1 MIKPGSIQSLPVL
14 EVVEKGYLL
23 GDTRQQVFI
32 PKRDLKPNTEP
43 GEQVEVFTFYNE
55 DKELEATTRL
65 PEIQVGQIGCF
76 RVGNSNDL
84 GAFISI
90 GSKRD
95 ILIPAREQ
103 LESLETGRMTL
114 VVLLEDKEN
123 KRLYASTKLQ
133 RHLRNA
139 EINYKRGDEV
149 MLTIAEKIDIGRRV
163 VVDGKHIAVLF
174 RQEMTDNVRLGEK
187 VKGFI
192 RKVEGK
198 DIVVSMQREGMELLE
213 DARKKIMD
221 YLEQNGGY
229 VRLNDDTDPEEIKL
243 RLHMSKKTFKK
254 AAGMLYKEGK
264 VLLTK
269 FGVKINKTGVVPDGW
284 QKNKIFEDDIAE
296 EQTDKKSSDRSR
308 SKSREDER
316 PPRRNT
322 DDRRSDDRKSRP
334 SHSDR
339 PKDDRPRESRDRGER
354 KSYGD
359 RERREPREDRKP
371 SSSEPRTEKR
381 SGDKPAPKKELTFKG
396 KK

>member
-1 MIKPGSIQSLPVL
+1 MIRPGSIQSLPVL

-23 GDTRQQVFI
+23 GDTKHSVFI

-43 GEQVEVFTFYNE
+43 GEMVEVFTFYNE
-55 DKELEATTRL
+55 ERELEATTRL
-65 PEIQVGQIGCF
+65 PEVQVGEIGCF

-103 LESLETGRMTL
+103 LENLESGRMTL
-114 VVLLEDKEN
+114 IVLLDDSDN
-123 KRLYASTKLQ
+123 RRLYASTKLQ
-133 RHLRNA
+133 RHLRNTD
-139 EINYKRGDEV
+139 IPYKRGDEV
-149 MLTIAEKIDIGRRV
+149 SLTIAEKIDIGRRV
-163 VVDGKHIAVLF
+163 VVDGKFIGVLF
-174 RQEMTDNVRLGEK
+174 RQEMTDKVRLGEK
-187 VKGFI
+187 VKGYV

-198 DIVVSMQREGMELLE
+198 DIQVSMQREGLELLE
-213 DARKKIMD
+213 DARKKILD

-269 FGVKINKTGVVPDGW
+269 LGVKVNKTGVVPDGW
-284 QKNKIFEDDIAE
+284 EKNKIFEDNIYE
-296 EQTDKKSSDRSR
+296 EQPDSKPYDRPRSKSDEDDRPPRKSYDKKSSDDSGSR
-308 SKSREDER
+308 RTSS
-316 PPRRNT
+316 
-322 DDRRSDDRKSRP
+322 
-334 SHSDR
+334 
-339 PKDDRPRESRDRGER
+339 DRPREDRPRENRERGEK

-359 RERREPREDRKP
+359 RERKEPREERKP
-371 SSSEPRTEKR
+371 SSEPRPEKR
-381 SGDKPAPKKELTFKG
+381 SGDRPGPKKELTFKG